1 MKKLIFS
8 TVLLLSFCIFLV
20 QTGNSQNDLQSIKDE
35 VTSLKKSNASLKSQL
50 IEQKKAIDIQTQKT
64 ESIITLLKSAG
75 NEIKKN
81 ADNQTSIYGSIKN
94 LNEKSAR
101 VSQAFSYR
109 KKLAIIAFICALIG
123 GIVFLFL
130 LIRKLS
136 AINKTVKGNEADYKK
151 GLLQMNDQMNKEI
164 YELKEIIKQQA
175 GQSMAAIEKL
185 GGESKE
191 MITKLSSDTSASIE
205 KMNAGLNKII
215 ETRIAEVEGSLN
227 EKIKKSDKE
236 SLERTGE
243 LNGILD
249 SKISAIRNEITLSKN
264 EMNKNLEKAVVDL
277 KTVIE
282 SRIKTSE
289 GMLYEKL
296 STSGDELTKIIA
308 ELGKNTE
315 NKISTLKSASSA
327 EITEKIAK
335 LEKSADA
342 KITTVKN
349 DLTAG
354 INEIN
359 KKLSSHDH
367 PDHKKK

>member
-1 MKKLIFS
+1 MN
-8 TVLLLSFCIFLV
+8 V
-20 QTGNSQNDLQSIKDE
+20 
-35 VTSLKKSNASLKSQL
+35 SL
-50 IEQKKAIDIQTQKT
+50 
-64 ESIITLLKSAG
+64 
-75 NEIKKN
+75 
-81 ADNQTSIYGSIKN
+81 
-94 LNEKSAR
+94 
-101 VSQAFSYR
+101 
-109 KKLAIIAFICALIG
+109 
-123 GIVFLFL
+123 
-130 LIRKLS
+130 
-136 AINKTVKGNEADYKK
+136 NKTV
-151 GLLQMNDQMNKEI
+151 
-164 YELKEIIKQQA
+164 
-175 GQSMAAIEKL
+175 
-185 GGESKE
+185 
-191 MITKLSSDTSASIE
+191 
-205 KMNAGLNKII
+205 
-215 ETRIAEVEGSLN
+215 ETRIAEVEVSLS
-227 EKIKKSDKE
+227 EKIQKADKE
-236 SLERTGE
+236 SLARTGE

-249 SKISAIRNEITLSKN
+249 SKISAIRNEITLNKN

-296 STSGDELTKIIA
+296 STSEDELTKKIT

-315 NKISTLKSASSA
+315 NKINSLKNASSA